1 MRSSLGH
8 FNKQVVAMALL
19 LAAMQSIEKMN
30 LSARLATRGR
40 NAPAAAPFNNMPAET
55 SNDVGKNEEGEDL
68 CGRRRALPGRRR
80 RRLRRRQWRKL
91 RRRR

>member
-40 NAPAAAPFNNMPAET
+40 NAPAAVQQNA
-55 SNDVGKNEEGEDL
+55 
-68 CGRRRALPGRRR
+68 GRD
-80 RRLRRRQWRKL
+80 
-91 RRRR
+91 